1 LTWRERDPYDRLAVV
16 CRSTAPGE
24 VSVKRL
30 ATMSFATF
38 ALAGCAGAGHARAG
52 AASSDDAAATPGV
65 VQGLQ
70 RESVDQSRRIAEL
83 EARLGL
89 LEQEARG
96 WRQTPGRP
104 SQTVRIG
111 TRREAVNAVDEND
124 DEGSPLPAR
133 MRVPVVRLHEREA
146 EPVADEPLVLPEPPS
161 GVSPTLAVVPLPGER
176 ATKAWS
182 VSAAGSNASARD
194 RYRAAL
200 RALRDR
206 RWDEALES
214 FTRFLSAHP
223 EHALAEDAMYWRG
236 EAHYAQRHYR
246 EALIDFE
253 AVVLRA
259 SRGAKTADA
268 LLKLGLCHQRLG
280 DELSAERYFRQL
292 REQYPSSD
300 AARIA
305 SRENAS

>member
-1 LTWRERDPYDRLAVV
+1 
-16 CRSTAPGE
+16 
-24 VSVKRL
+24 VKRFT
-30 ATMSFATF
+30 TMSFATF

-52 AASSDDAAATPGV
+52 AASADDAAAPPTV

-70 RESVDQSRRIAEL
+70 RESVEQSRRIAEL

-89 LEQEARG
+89 LEQEARSF
-96 WRQTPGRP
+96 RQTPGKP
-104 SQTVRIG
+104 SETVRID
-111 TRREAVNAVDEND
+111 TRRDVVETAADSD
-124 DEGSPLPAR
+124 DEDSPLPR
-133 MRVPVVRLHEREA
+133 MRVPVVRLHEREG
-146 EPVADEPLVLPEPPS
+146 EPAFDEPLALPEPPS
-161 GVSPTLAVVPLPGER
+161 GVSPKLAVVPLPGER
-176 ATKAWS
+176 ASKGRHGTPE
-182 VSAAGSNASARD
+182 GSDASARE

-206 RWDEALES
+206 RWDEALEG
-214 FTRFLSAHP
+214 FTQFLGAHP

-259 SRGAKTADA
+259 ARGAKTADA

-280 DELSAERYFRQL
+280 DQLSAERYFRQL